1 MVETREVFDRAI
13 DAVSAARAAIEHG
26 VLPGGGVSL
35 LYACLEAEK
44 QFKKMDLQI
53 AQGIKIKIK
62 KENNKIEEENNS
74 DKSSTDKNNNNK
86 IKKNKKHKSAIEE
99 FNLDGDNY
107 LLLGDSI
114 DINNIENEDT
124 SSNLSNQII
133 YESELTP
140 NSFEQEDYL
149 HRMLNE
155 GEYDDIKMGYQIVTQ
170 ACKWPQKILLQNA
183 EITDHDTYGKLI
195 EAYLLNSNPRMGYD
209 VNDYKLVDMVEAG
222 LVDPYAVVQ
231 QSLLNAVSTSSMM
244 LTTENVIVDL
254 PMMLGN
260 DQRLLGDEFDQEWKR
275 EV

>member
-53 AQGIKIKIK
+53 AQGIQIKNENNK
-62 KENNKIEEENNS
+62 LEEENNKIEEENNNS
-74 DKSSTDKNNNNK
+74 DKSSSDKNNNK
-86 IKKNKKHKSAIEE
+86 KMKKNKKHKSAIEE

-114 DINNIENEDT
+114 DINNLENEDT
-124 SSNLSNQII
+124 SSSNLSNQII

-195 EAYLLNSNPRMGYD
+195 EAYLLNNNPRMGYD

-222 LVDPYAVVQ
+222 LVDP
-231 QSLLNAVSTSSMM
+231 
-244 LTTENVIVDL
+244 
-254 PMMLGN
+254 
-260 DQRLLGDEFDQEWKR
+260 
-275 EV
+275 